1 VQDVEISLHRHE
13 QYDGLQGF
21 LSVAG
26 KCSVDS
32 QEIADLRRPGH
43 RVIDL
48 ASIGFGADAVTS
60 RAAESPGLCMLS
72 ARSGALIDTPVT
84 VPQFAKRGP
93 AAQRCR
99 PVGRARL
106 AAPWSEIATSAMS
119 PKERR
124 EGGQRGDECD
134 RPAPTS
140 YYLSNGPGLG
150 PATNMPGSR
159 RVMSRLSSSK
169 RWDVHPW

>member
-1 VQDVEISLHRHE
+1 VLSMPEAASRGDDPVQDVEISLHRHE

-72 ARSGALIDTPVT
+72 ARSGALIDTPVC
-84 VPQFAKRGP
+84 GP
-93 AAQRCR
+93 AIRQLGDSSRMSAARPRCGASR
-99 PVGRARL
+99 RFRSSGGALAGLDRAR
-106 AAPWSEIATSAMS
+106 
-119 PKERR
+119 
-124 EGGQRGDECD
+124 
-134 RPAPTS
+134 
-140 YYLSNGPGLG
+140 
-150 PATNMPGSR
+150 SR
-159 RVMSRLSSSK
+159 RRQSSRSRRSGRK
-169 RWDVHPW
+169 

>member
-1 VQDVEISLHRHE
+1 VLAMPEAASRGDDPVQDVEISLHRHE

-84 VPQFAKRGP
+84 VPQFARSRALVRPASTGSGEGTTPRSSRSPSPDARARVPVRGAP
-93 AAQRCR
+93 AADDQQLSDTAREALPLCHGAEGCRSRR
-99 PVGRARL
+99 PV
-106 AAPWSEIATSAMS
+106 ATA
-119 PKERR
+119 
-124 EGGQRGDECD
+124 
-134 RPAPTS
+134 
-140 YYLSNGPGLG
+140 
-150 PATNMPGSR
+150 
-159 RVMSRLSSSK
+159 
-169 RWDVHPW
+169 

>member
-1 VQDVEISLHRHE
+1 VLAMPEAASRGDDPVQDVEISPHRHE

-60 RAAESPGLCMLS
+60 RAAESPGLCMPS

-84 VPQFAKRGP
+84 VPQRQLRACCPREGGFFERS
-93 AAQRCR
+93 AQ
-99 PVGRARL
+99 RL
-106 AAPWSEIATSAMS
+106 AADEEQVFPG
-119 PKERR
+119 R
-124 EGGQRGDECD
+124 GGWV
-134 RPAPTS
+134 
-140 YYLSNGPGLG
+140 L
-150 PATNMPGSR
+150 
-159 RVMSRLSSSK
+159 
-169 RWDVHPW
+169 